1 MATKAALN
9 KAKGFTSELIK
20 NMRDFI
26 EVAEKAVGEES
37 GARTAAAKARKLS
50 VELGKDFAKFRKVS
64 VAQFK

>member
-20 NMRDFI
+20 DIRDFI
-26 EVAEKAVGEES
+26 EVAEKAVSEES
-37 GARTAAAKARKLS
+37 GARTAAAKARKIS
-50 VELGKDFAKFRKVS
+50 TQLGKDFAKFRKLS